1 MKWINLLFYGILTF
15 AAMNVAECQEEYHIM
30 SIGAS
35 LGQGY
40 AIDFSYGKREKV
52 SGEAD
57 RGADLLI
64 SLWTPN
70 YGSPIPT
77 DNTPEMTA
85 DDYYT
90 GDLQGSKDYTLGTG
104 IGARYAIKP
113 FAVGGMFDL
122 VLNHHFDHY
131 RNPFDNSI
139 SHLRT
144 DATLGGWTGTIAV
157 VISDNLTAD
166 GYYGTR
172 RGLNVGLAWNIIN
185 P

>member
-1 MKWINLLFYGILTF
+1 
-15 AAMNVAECQEEYHIM
+15 MNVLECQEEYRIM

-40 AIDFSYGKREKV
+40 AFDFSYGKREIV

-64 SLWTPN
+64 SLWTPIW
-70 YGSPIPT
+70 GIPVPT
-77 DNTPEMTA
+77 NNTREATPADFDNNAYLE
-85 DDYYT
+85 D
-90 GDLQGSKDYTLGTG
+90 SKDYTTG
-104 IGARYAIKP
+104 IGIGTRYAIKP

-122 VLNHHFDHY
+122 VLNHHFDYY

-139 SHLRT
+139 SYLRT

-157 VISDNLTAD
+157 VVTDKLTANAF
-166 GYYGTR
+166 YGTR
-172 RGLNVGLAWNIIN
+172 RGLNVGLTWNFIN